1 MMSVWTTG
9 RALIRTCLDGEAML
23 AEVKKVVAS
32 GGGPA
37 YQNLRV
43 LLAKMDAL
51 PVGDPLCPFPR
62 SLTLTSI

>member
-1 MMSVWTTG
+1 
-9 RALIRTCLDGEAML
+9 ML

-51 PVGDPLCPFPR
+51 PVGDPLCPLPR
-62 SLTLTSI
+62 SLTLTFI